1 MIVLDTNV
9 ISELMKPA
17 PSTVVRAWVSSQSSM
32 SLFTTAVN
40 VAEILYGIE
49 RLPQGRRKRQLRELV
64 GDVFSAF
71 DDKVPAFDHEA
82 ARAYASLV
90 DRRSRL
96 GRPVEGFDA
105 QIAAICAVHGATLA
119 TRNLKDFVDTGIPA
133 VDPWSTT

>member
-9 ISELMKPA
+9 IAELMKPA

-71 DDKVPAFDHEA
+71 DDKVLAFDHEA

-119 TRNLKDFVDTGIPA
+119 TRNLKDFVDTGISA

>member
-17 PSTVVRAWVSSQSSM
+17 PSTVVRAWVSSQSST

-71 DDKVPAFDHEA
+71 DDKVLAFDHEA

>member
-9 ISELMKPA
+9 IAELMKPA

-71 DDKVPAFDHEA
+71 DDKVLAFDHET
-82 ARAYASLV
+82 ARAHASLV

-119 TRNLKDFVDTGIPA
+119 TRNLKDFVDTGISA

>member
-17 PSTVVRAWVSSQSSM
+17 PSTVVRAWVSSQSST

-40 VAEILYGIE
+40 VTEILYGIE

-71 DDKVPAFDHEA
+71 DDKVLAFDHEA

-119 TRNLKDFVDTGIPA
+119 TRNLKDFVDTGISA

>member
-17 PSTVVRAWVSSQSSM
+17 PSTVVRAWVSSQSST

-71 DDKVPAFDHEA
+71 DDKVLAFDHEA

-96 GRPVEGFDA
+96 GRPVDGFDA

>member
-1 MIVLDTNV
+1 M
-9 ISELMKPA
+9 
-17 PSTVVRAWVSSQSSM
+17 
-32 SLFTTAVN
+32 N

-71 DDKVPAFDHEA
+71 DDKVLPFDHEA

-119 TRNLKDFVDTGIPA
+119 TRNLKDFVDTGISA

>member
-17 PSTVVRAWVSSQSSM
+17 PSTVVRAWVSSQSST

-71 DDKVPAFDHEA
+71 DDKVLAFDHEA

-96 GRPVEGFDA
+96 GRPVDGFDA

-119 TRNLKDFVDTGIPA
+119 TRNLKDFVDTGISA

>member
-1 MIVLDTNV
+1 
-9 ISELMKPA
+9 
-17 PSTVVRAWVSSQSSM
+17 
-32 SLFTTAVN
+32 VN

-49 RLPQGRRKRQLRELV
+49 RLPLGRRKRQLRELV

-71 DDKVPAFDHEA
+71 DDRALAFDHEA

-105 QIAAICAVHGATLA
+105 QIAAICAVHGATPA
-119 TRNLKDFVDTGIPA
+119 TRNLKDFVDTGISA

>member
-17 PSTVVRAWVSSQSSM
+17 PSTVVRAWVSSQSST

-71 DDKVPAFDHEA
+71 DDKVLAFDHEA

-119 TRNLKDFVDTGIPA
+119 TRNLKDFVDTGISA

>member
-71 DDKVPAFDHEA
+71 DDKVLAFDHEA

-96 GRPVEGFDA
+96 GRPVDGFDA
-105 QIAAICAVHGATLA
+105 QIAAICAVQGATLA
-119 TRNLKDFVDTGIPA
+119 TRNLKDFVDTGISA

>member
-17 PSTVVRAWVSSQSSM
+17 PSTVVRAWVSSQSST

-71 DDKVPAFDHEA
+71 DDKVLAFDHEA

-119 TRNLKDFVDTGIPA
+119 TEI
-133 VDPWSTT
+133 

>member
-17 PSTVVRAWVSSQSSM
+17 PSTVVRAWVSSQSSTF
-32 SLFTTAVN
+32 LFTTAVN

-71 DDKVPAFDHEA
+71 DDKVLAFDHEA

-119 TRNLKDFVDTGIPA
+119 TRNLKDFVDTGISA

>member
-40 VAEILYGIE
+40 VAEIRYGIE

-71 DDKVPAFDHEA
+71 DDKVLAFDHEA

-119 TRNLKDFVDTGIPA
+119 TRNLKDFVDTGISA

>member
-1 MIVLDTNV
+1 M
-9 ISELMKPA
+9 
-17 PSTVVRAWVSSQSSM
+17 
-32 SLFTTAVN
+32 N

-49 RLPQGRRKRQLRELV
+49 RLPLGRRKRQLRELV

-71 DDKVPAFDHEA
+71 DDKALAFDHEA

-105 QIAAICAVHGATLA
+105 QVAAICAVHGATLA
-119 TRNLKDFVDTGIPA
+119 TRNLKDFVDTGISA